1 MRRRVGTPGMVGI
14 GMVSAV
20 SGPAAAGGAA
30 VMGGVVGG
38 WWLVPGKTCV
48 AAYQPKGAASYA
60 ASKINL
66 ANPGTYNATEGVAPA
81 WAAGTGWTFNGIT
94 QYLDSQYVP
103 NTGNHSASVQ
113 FNNVASDGRS
123 LFGVLIDLNARFGA
137 YPSRAGSGHYYDNG
151 GGNAAVA
158 GLIAAGNLTVAAQNG
173 YLNGAFDQAL
183 AAWTGVNIGT
193 CIIGARRRAAG
204 VIDNY
209 IAVNI
214 TAFSLYSAALTA
226 GEVLALSTRM
236 AAL

>member
-1 MRRRVGTPGMVGI
+1 MIQMRRVTVIPAIMQMRFRSPQAAAA
-14 GMVSAV
+14 AV
-20 SGPAAAGGAA
+20 S
-30 VMGGVVGG
+30 
-38 WWLVPGKTCV
+38 WWLSGGIS
-48 AAYQPKGAASYA
+48 AANAIGVYQPKEAASYA
-60 ASKINL
+60 ASKSNL
-66 ANPGTYNATEGVAPA
+66 ANPGTYDATDGVGGASA
-81 WAAGTGWTFNGIT
+81 WASGTGWTFNGIT

-113 FNNVASDGRS
+113 FNNVAADDRS
-123 LFGVLIDLNARFGA
+123 LFGVLIDVNARFGV

-183 AAWTGVNIGT
+183 AAWTGVNTGT

-214 TAFSLYSAALTA
+214 TAFSLYSTALTA